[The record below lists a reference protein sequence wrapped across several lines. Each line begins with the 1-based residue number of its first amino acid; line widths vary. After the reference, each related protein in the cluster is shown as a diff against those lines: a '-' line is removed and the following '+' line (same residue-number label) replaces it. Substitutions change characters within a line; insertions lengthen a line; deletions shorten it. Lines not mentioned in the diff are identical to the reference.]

1 LPMGSLADATATNLA
16 TTFGSLLL
24 GILAFEYV

>member
-1 LPMGSLADATATNLA
+1 LADATATNLA